1 MHEKIINEIFNKA
14 LSRINFIPNDFIEAE
29 RGRMR
34 INEYIY
40 TINQEVNYGG
50 HLELS
55 LDYDLYNINIAEY
68 IDIRDK
74 ENNLLS
80 LNFVK

>member
-1 MHEKIINEIFNKA
+1 MILLKPKEVKWESMN
-14 LSRINFIPNDFIEAE
+14 
-29 RGRMR
+29 
-34 INEYIY
+34 IY

-68 IDIRDK
+68 IEIRDK